1 MTEPLFSIPMIER
14 FIGYDTISR
23 NSNLP
28 LIHFVRD
35 YLSELGVES
44 VLTHDESGEKANLF
58 ATIGPK
64 DRPGIVLSG
73 HTDVVPC
80 EDQEWTSDPFT
91 LAKLDDRIVG
101 RGVCDMKGF
110 LAVATAFAPIFSG
123 RELKT
128 PIHLAMSFDEEVGCL
143 GVPLLLKDLHQRGI
157 APLACI
163 VGEPSRMGLVR
174 AHKGKIGGHITVTG
188 VPSHS
193 GVAHLGVNAVEAAG
207 EAIAKMKQIQRRLR
221 KEGPFDNAFEE
232 PTHTTIQT
240 DMVHGGTAV
249 NIVAARCTFDFDIR
263 FLPGEDPMDYVNEC
277 RSYVE
282 EHIEPE
288 MKAVD
293 PNTGFKW
300 EFVPGCAALNTAEDD
315 EVMELAKALSGQ
327 NSSTCVGFGTE
338 AGHFQEA
345 GMPTFICGPG
355 CIDQAH
361 KADEFLTLDQ
371 IVKCEKFLWRLVD
384 RVSA

>member
-1 MTEPLFSIPMIER
+1 MT
-14 FIGYDTISR
+14 
-23 NSNLP
+23 
-28 LIHFVRD
+28 
-35 YLSELGVES
+35 
-44 VLTHDESGEKANLF
+44 
-58 ATIGPK
+58 
-64 DRPGIVLSG
+64 
-73 HTDVVPC
+73 
-80 EDQEWTSDPFT
+80 
-91 LAKLDDRIVG
+91 
-101 RGVCDMKGF
+101 
-110 LAVATAFAPIFSG
+110 
-123 RELKT
+123 T
-128 PIHLAMSFDEEVGCL
+128 P
-143 GVPLLLKDLHQRGI
+143 
-157 APLACI
+157 
-163 VGEPSRMGLVR
+163 
-174 AHKGKIGGHITVTG
+174 
-188 VPSHS
+188 
-193 GVAHLGVNAVEAAG
+193 
-207 EAIAKMKQIQRRLR
+207 
-221 KEGPFDNAFEE
+221 FEE

-263 FLPGEDPMDYVNEC
+263 FLPVKIRWITSTNAAATS
-277 RSYVE
+277 RNISSRK
-282 EHIEPE
+282 

-371 IVKCEKFLWRLVD
+371 IVKCENSCGGWLIVCRHDHGGRFLDPLRGSDPRGTGSRAFHRIAEFPRPDHCIRPYRQERHAGLL
-384 RVSA
+384 